1 MITFKDVSKLPELLS
16 ESAEILTSGEY
27 SEFLAEKGV
36 KFEIINKAVGQT
48 KLDTRINETEFLM
61 GSTYFTLPDAFQKKQ
76 YILSTLVDNNLITVV
91 PLAPLTDNQYN
102 NTKEFCLEVIQT
114 TANSSKNT
122 EQVDSMLS
130 LVANANNKPETLL
143 NLTFNPLRYLQVIMQ
158 SEAIWPTPSP
168 PNRLPIPW
176 RDFSQYFNSKE
187 INTPPLNFTIN
198 SNRTSLKGTL
208 LLPKS
213 TLESLVQALLNI
225 TPSEGL

>member
-1 MITFKDVSKLPELLS
+1 MIEKPVKKANKISDLFQEVDPISIQQGVIAPEPASSKSGPVAVSVITFKDASKLPELLS

-48 KLDTRINETEFLM
+48 KLDTRINETEFFM

-91 PLAPLTDNQYN
+91 PLAPLTNNQYN

-114 TANSSKNT
+114 TARSSKNT

-158 SEAIWPTPSP
+158 S
-168 PNRLPIPW
+168 
-176 RDFSQYFNSKE
+176 
-187 INTPPLNFTIN
+187 
-198 SNRTSLKGTL
+198 
-208 LLPKS
+208 
-213 TLESLVQALLNI
+213 
-225 TPSEGL
+225 